1 MTSAPPP
8 CGNPPEES
16 ACLSSPGAVP
26 VHSSDVF
33 LRSAERL
40 SETPIKVGAE
50 LVYRDHFSMG
60 LAVVHA
66 VETDEWGFHITLR
79 DGHARPD
86 AAAKDIW
93 IVKAPWSIYTF
104 RGRTLRLS
112 HCRDLFFSPEHIAAA
127 KEVAR
132 VYPDAQGLE
141 RYERIEAAFWLRH
154 TGHPL

>member
-1 MTSAPPP
+1 MTSSPPQ
-8 CGNPPEES
+8 CGDPPEES
-16 ACLSSPGAVP
+16 ACSSSPSAAPVP
-26 VHSSDVF
+26 SGKVF
-33 LRSAERL
+33 LCSAARL

-79 DGHARPD
+79 DGHGRPD

-104 RGRTLRLS
+104 RYEALRLS
-112 HCRDLFFSPEHIAAA
+112 RCRDLFFSPEHIAAA
-127 KEVAR
+127 KEVAH

-141 RYERIEAAFWLRH
+141 RYEKIEAAFWLRR
-154 TGHPL
+154 TGQAP